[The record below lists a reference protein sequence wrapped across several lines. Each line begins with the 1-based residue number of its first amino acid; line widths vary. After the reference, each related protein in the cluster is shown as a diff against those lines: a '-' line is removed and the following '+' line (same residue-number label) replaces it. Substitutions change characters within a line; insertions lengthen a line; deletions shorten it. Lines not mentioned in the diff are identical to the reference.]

1 MLMTTTIKHI
11 VLFSCCLFATVY
23 LQAQHTDG
31 AAWLYTG
38 VNAEVAKDLDAE
50 AGQEIRYNVSV
61 SDLYQWNSHAS
72 LTYKFTKK
80 IKVSGDYRYSVRSSG
95 NTHRVG
101 FGIGLR
107 EGFGDLDLA
116 YRSKIQYSTA
126 ADGNEG
132 SVWRNKG
139 TVSYTLNKDWETYG
153 SGELFYNLSNEGN
166 ALNGFRSE
174 IGIDYSP
181 NKHHDLT
188 ASWIYDMEFQVS
200 FPEKLHVLN
209 LSYIYNW

>member
-1 MLMTTTIKHI
+1 MTTTIKHI

-181 NKHHDLT
+181 NKHHDIT

>member
-1 MLMTTTIKHI
+1 MTTTIKHI
-11 VLFSCCLFATVY
+11 VLFSCCLLATVY

-181 NKHHDLT
+181 NKHHDIT

-200 FPEKLHVLN
+200 FPLKLHVLN

>member
-1 MLMTTTIKHI
+1 MTTTIKHI

>member
-1 MLMTTTIKHI
+1 MTTTIKHI
-11 VLFSCCLFATVY
+11 LGVCCCLLAASFA
-23 LQAQHTDG
+23 QAQHTDG
-31 AAWLYTG
+31 AVWMYSAITKEI
-38 VNAEVAKDLDAE
+38 VNDLDAE
-50 AGQEIRYNVSV
+50 LGQELRYNVSV
-61 SDLYQWNSHAS
+61 ADLYQWNSHAS

-80 IKVSGDYRYSVRSSG
+80 IKISGDYRYSVRASG

-101 FGIGLR
+101 FGFGLR

-116 YRSKIQYSTA
+116 YRTKVQYSTA

-139 TVSYTLNKDWETYG
+139 TISYTLNKDWETYG

-174 IGIDYSP
+174 LGLDFSP
-181 NKHHDLT
+181 NKHHDIT
-188 ASWIYDMEFQVS
+188 ASWIYDMEFQVA
-200 FPEKLHVLN
+200 FPERLHVLN
-209 LSYIYNW
+209 LSYAYTW